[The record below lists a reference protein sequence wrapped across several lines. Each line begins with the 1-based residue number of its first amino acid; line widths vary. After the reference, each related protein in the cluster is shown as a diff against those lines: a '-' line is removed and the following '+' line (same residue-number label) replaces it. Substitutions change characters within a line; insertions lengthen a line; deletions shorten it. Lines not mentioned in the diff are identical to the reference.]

1 MIRCTRRTTKQRIL
15 YHKFKG
21 LKAPTIAKIL
31 VEEEGLCVTR
41 QGVLS
46 FLKCY
51 RGTHTIGRRSGYG
64 MPSAISEEAKKIVEA
79 QMQASFEF

>member
-1 MIRCTRRTTKQRIL
+1 MVYSTYKKQRIL

-31 VEEEGLCVTR
+31 VEGGLSVTT
-41 QGVLS
+41 QGILS
-46 FLKCY
+46 FLKRY
-51 RGTHTIGRRSGYG
+51 RETHTIGRRPGYG
-64 MPSAISEEAKKIVEA
+64 RPSVMSEVKKIVEA